1 MCKKTNKK
9 IKDWFTKGIKNDET
23 GAHLNYYTMEIKT
36 PAIKQLLQIKLL
48 ENWNTFF
55 WLALILMGAG
65 MLVSILNFVNDST

>member
-36 PAIKQLLQIKLL
+36 PAIKQLLQIK
-48 ENWNTFF
+48 F
-55 WLALILMGAG
+55 
-65 MLVSILNFVNDST
+65 